1 MSNTP
6 MTGTQVAIAVADRS
20 QSTTFA
26 LLHELRAETKA
37 AIDAAIELA
46 EKLGRGASRLARTTA
61 TRIDQATAQSITD
74 VERFVSAKLARAQV
88 EPELKKAA

>member
-1 MSNTP
+1 MSNPP

-26 LLHELRAETKA
+26 LLHELRAETRA

-61 TRIDQATAQSITD
+61 TRIDEATAQSITD
-74 VERFVSAKLARAQV
+74 VERWIGASLAKARTA
-88 EPELKKAA
+88 PDIKKAA